1 MADTAHTSI
10 DASVQTEE
18 DHSLKQRVFRMMVA
32 VTVLAVAVSAFVA
45 PWRVT
50 TGLLI
55 GGSLAIF
62 SHRWLSN
69 SAAAAI
75 RLSIGGGIQQI
86 QLFQFMLRYI
96 VVAAVIFAMYE
107 WDVASLPA
115 RLVGLSSFV
124 VALFG
129 EALREFYYAI
139 IHREEIS

>member
-10 DASVQTEE
+10 DTSVQTEE

-115 RLVGLSSFV
+115 MLVGLSSFV

-129 EALREFYYAI
+129 EALREFYFAI

>member
-115 RLVGLSSFV
+115 MLVGLSSFV

-129 EALREFYYAI
+129 EALREFYFAI

>member
-115 RLVGLSSFV
+115 MLVGLSSFV